1 MKNQEEPLKTYSL
14 RKNFYKKD
22 AVALAFMSVV
32 AAFLLWKCRYGI
44 ANIDESFYLTIP
56 FRLYNGDAL
65 FVDEWNL
72 AQMSGLL
79 TAPIVWLYM
88 TITKGLNGIVLF
100 MRYFYVV
107 VQLVIAVFFY
117 FRFKK
122 LTYAGAACA
131 AISFLLYAPYGIM
144 ALSYN
149 SMAIMGLVLS
159 FAFLGPDES
168 FSKINYILAG
178 VSFSASVLCCP
189 YLVLVYFLYI
199 VAVIARNIISKHTSY
214 RFESESYIFS
224 AKGAFT
230 FSVGIALSVLVF
242 ALFVFSRGS
251 LNDILT
257 SLSHILKDPS
267 HPPTSFISSIKIYIL
282 SVFLNDKF
290 SFLVYA
296 GLGILFLVALI
307 DKNRKTHKLTYFAMS
322 GIFTF
327 VLMLLQIRLNYI
339 NMLMWSIN
347 ALAVFVVLLSD
358 KKRTRALFYTFW
370 ISGIIY
376 SFCSNWASNQRFYAI
391 TSAST
396 VATIGSILMIA
407 AFLKEC
413 FEQNTKKTYKQVILA
428 LAILLISTQLISQT
442 VLRYKS
448 VFWEK
453 EGMPAQTEYIQSGVQ
468 SGLYVSKEKA
478 EEYNKMYAR
487 INALE
492 KYNAKSAIFITS
504 DTRYYLYGEYNVGAF
519 SAWLSKYNPL
529 ILERLITYYEF
540 NPKML
545 PDIGYIEMDDSGEDF
560 VAIAERFSDLYG
572 YNWFYDMDGI
582 ILVKATPM

>member
-1 MKNQEEPLKTYSL
+1 MYSL

-159 FAFLGPDES
+159 FTFLGPDES

-242 ALFVFSRGS
+242 ALFVFSHGS
-251 LNDILT
+251 FNDVYV
-257 SLSHILKDPS
+257 SLLHILENPTY
-267 HPPTSFISSIKIYIL
+267 PPISFITSIKIYI
-282 SVFLNDKF
+282 SYVFLKDKLNIF
-290 SFLVYA
+290 VYMCF
-296 GLGILFLVALI
+296 GILFLVSLI
-307 DKNRKTHKLTYFAMS
+307 DKKRKSRKTLYFVLAS
-322 GIFTF
+322 ICTF
-327 VLMLLQIRLNYI
+327 VLMVIYIRLDYI
-339 NMLMWSIN
+339 NMLMWPIN
-347 ALAVFVVLLSD
+347 ALGVFVAFLSD
-358 KKRTRALFYTFW
+358 RKSNRTIFYTFW
-370 ISGIIY
+370 IGGMLY
-376 SFCSNWASNQRFYAI
+376 SFCSNWASTQRLYAI
-391 TSAST
+391 TSASS
-396 VATIGSILMIA
+396 VAVVGTILMII
-407 AFLKEC
+407 AFVDECLKE
-413 FEQNTKKTYKQVILA
+413 NSKKQYRYVILSIA
-428 LAILLISTQLISQT
+428 LVLISAQLCSQA

-453 EGMPAQTEYIQSGVQ
+453 GGMPAQTEYISEGVQ
-468 SGLYVSKEKA
+468 SGIYVSKEKFT
-478 EEYNKMYAR
+478 EYNEMYSR
-487 INALE
+487 IAELN
-492 KYNAKSAIFITS
+492 KYNKKSVVFITM
-504 DTRYYLYGEYNVGAF
+504 DTRYYLYGEYEIGAF
-519 SAWLSKYNPL
+519 SSWLGGVNP
-529 ILERLITYYEF
+529 IIIERLETYYEL
-540 NPKML
+540 NPENL
-545 PDIGYIEMDDSGEDF
+545 PEMGYIEIQEDNEY
-560 VAIAERFSDLYG
+560 AIEIAERFKNLYG
-572 YNWFYDMDGI
+572 YEWEYAADGI
-582 ILVKATPM
+582 VLIKNT